1 MTMTTTVRLLYPVT
15 INGQEITELTM
26 RRPRVKDS
34 LIHEKQFPDK
44 KSGTLESD
52 MAMFVRLCGV
62 APGDLDGLDMA
73 DVAQLQRAFGGFFS
87 STDDLSEE
95 PV

>member
-1 MTMTTTVRLLYPVT
+1 MTTTVRLLYPVT

-44 KSGTLESD
+44 KSGT
-52 MAMFVRLCGV
+52 FRV
-62 APGDLDGLDMA
+62 
-73 DVAQLQRAFGGFFS
+73 
-87 STDDLSEE
+87 
-95 PV
+95 